1 MKKAVI
7 YLRVSTTKQV
17 EGASLDTQQKLCQDW
32 ASRNDVLVK
41 EIYHDDGVS
50 AKTLDRPA
58 MKEMLAYLEATKVIF
73 TTSSLTRRIV

>member
-32 ASRNDVLVK
+32 ASRNDVLVEK
-41 EIYHDDGVS
+41 S
-50 AKTLDRPA
+50 T
-58 MKEMLAYLEATKVIF
+58 MMTAYLPKP
-73 TTSSLTRRIV
+73 